1 MIPYARGK
9 HEEINVLTPKQH
21 LCSAQYSTHVR
32 IPVNVNGQRTVAMID
47 SGATGNFISKYLVRS
62 RGLPTRK
69 KKQQY
74 DLQMADG
81 SKLSTGRIDEE
92 TFSLP
97 VAIQRHHEEITFD
110 VVGMATHHVILGMPW
125 LKKHN
130 PVIDWTKGVLRFE
143 QTGNVTS
150 IHPIH
155 RQRTMIDE
163 RLNRRPVEACV
174 ASSSKNKDGFQ
185 QRRSDSTATKKGQR
199 GKEVRVSEGSDAPS
213 AIPREYGKWAH
224 LFEEE
229 TTAKALPRYQ
239 PWDHEIELEPGKEPT
254 FGPIYALS
262 EKELKVLREYIDE
275 NLKKGFIRESK
286 SPAGYPILF
295 APKKDGSLRL
305 CVDYRKLNDITIK
318 NRYPL
323 PNIGELQDRLG
334 QAKIF
339 TKLDLRGA
347 YNLIRMKEG
356 EEWKTAFR
364 TRYGHYEYLVMPFG
378 LTNAPATCQA
388 LINNVIRA
396 HLDRTAIAYLDD
408 ILIYSDDK
416 TQHVEHV
423 QDVLSCLSQAEL
435 RLKPEKCEF
444 HRDSVEFLGFVVST
458 EGIQMSPDKI
468 KAILEWPTPYDVK
481 TVQGFLGF
489 ANFNRKFIEGYSK
502 KALPLTDITKKDV
515 GFRWG
520 NDQQK
525 AFDDLRKACAD
536 PPVLCTF
543 RANEPARIETDASDL
558 AIGACLCQM
567 KDQKWHPCAYYSR
580 KMSAAEQNYDIHDKE
595 LLAVVC
601 ALQNWRVYAESCSEL
616 TIFTDHKNLL
626 NFTTT
631 KELNRRQVRWSEL
644 LGQYKFKITYT
655 PGKDNGRADALS
667 RRSDH
672 MEEKNVTERP
682 ILKKEADGSLVP
694 HQVLATTLQI
704 SGPDTTDMIVKAYD
718 NDAFAKTLQSQQPNA
733 VLLRYQDK
741 TYLPDACI
749 EGVIRDHHDDPLQ
762 GHPGVSK
769 TIELLGRGYAAPKL
783 RARVEQ
789 YVRECIQCQR
799 NKAARHAKYGQI
811 QFAPV
816 PESPWDDI
824 TMDFVVKLPKS
835 KDPATQDA
843 FDSIMVIVD
852 KLTKYAIMVPFKES
866 YKADQLAFV
875 LLDRLIRDHGIPKS
889 ITSDRDKLFT
899 SNYWRTLVA
908 AIGTKL
914 RMSTAYHPQTDGQTE
929 RANQTMEAYLRH
941 YVNQKQDNW
950 VSLLP
955 MAQFAYNDKRSD
967 TTKLTPFFANFG
979 KNANSFLH
987 PREGPNAEK
996 ALVKATEL
1004 KELHSEMQRI
1014 IQQTNGKLEGQVN
1027 KRKKNGP
1034 QLKEGDKVYL
1044 LTKHLKTKRPSKKLD
1059 HVKVGPFLIKKVK
1072 GPVNY
1077 ELSLPPDAK
1086 IHPVF
1091 HVSLLEPA
1099 DSTTPLQET
1108 FHYETEEETEYEVET
1123 ILGQQGQQYLVKWKG
1138 YDETESTWE
1147 PLKNLANCQNLLQRF
1162 HQGERTRA
1170 PRCPSPRVTPTHR
1183 KLRRNRH

>member
-1 MIPYARGK
+1 
-9 HEEINVLTPKQH
+9 
-21 LCSAQYSTHVR
+21 
-32 IPVNVNGQRTVAMID
+32 MID
-47 SGATGNFISKYLVRS
+47 SGATGNFISRDLVRS
-62 RGLPTRK
+62 ADLPTRK

-81 SKLSTGRIDEE
+81 STLSTGRVDEE
-92 TFSLP
+92 TTSLP

-125 LKKHN
+125 LNKHN
-130 PVIDWTKGVLRFE
+130 PGINWKTGVLKIERSGF
-143 QTGNVTS
+143 VTS
-150 IHPIH
+150 IRPTQQ
-155 RQRTMIDE
+155 QRMLVDE
-163 RLNRRPVEACV
+163 RSNRRPVEACE
-174 ASSSKNKDGFQ
+174 ASFANDKDDLQEKG
-185 QRRSDSTATKKGQR
+185 SDSTATNGGQR
-199 GKEVRVSEGSDAPS
+199 GYKVRASEGKDEPS
-213 AIPREYGKWAH
+213 GIPREYHKWAH

-229 TTAKALPRYQ
+229 TTAKALPKHQ
-239 PWDHEIELEPGKEPT
+239 PWDHEIELETGKAPT

-262 EKELKVLREYIDE
+262 EKELKVLRGYLDE

-334 QAKIF
+334 KAKIF

-388 LINNVIRA
+388 LINNVVRA
-396 HLDRTAIAYLDD
+396 HLDRSAIAYLDD
-408 ILIYSDDK
+408 ILIYSES
-416 TQHVEHV
+416 TEEHV
-423 QDVLSCLSQAEL
+423 SHVQEVLGCLSQAGL
-435 RLKPEKCEF
+435 LLKPEKCEF
-444 HRDSVEFLGFVVST
+444 HRRSVEFLGFVVST
-458 EGIQMSPDKI
+458 KGISMSPEKI
-468 KAILEWPTPYDVK
+468 KAIAEWPTPHDVK
-481 TVQGFLGF
+481 EVQSFLGF

-502 KALPLTDITKKDV
+502 KALPLTDITKKDI
-515 GFRWG
+515 GFTWG
-520 NDQQK
+520 QDQQK
-525 AFDDLRKACAD
+525 AFDTLKKACAD

-543 RANEPARIETDASDL
+543 QANEPARIETDASDL

-567 KDQKWHPCAYYSR
+567 KDQKWHPVAYYSR

-601 ALQNWRVYAESCSEL
+601 ALQNWRVYAESCSDL

-682 ILKKEADGSLVP
+682 ILRRESDGSLVP
-694 HQVLATTLQI
+694 HQVLATTLRI

-718 NDAFAKTLQSQQPNA
+718 NDAYATTLRIQQPNA
-733 VLLRYQDK
+733 VLLRYQDR
-741 TYLPDACI
+741 TYLPDACV
-749 EGVIRDHHDDPLQ
+749 EEVIRDHHDDPIQ

-769 TIELLGRGYAAPKL
+769 TMELLGRGYAAPKL

-789 YVRECIQCQR
+789 YIKECIQCQQ

-816 PESPWDDI
+816 PESPWDDV

-899 SNYWRTLVA
+899 SNYWKTLIA

-941 YVNQKQDNW
+941 YVNQRQDNW

-955 MAQFAYNDKRSD
+955 MAQLAYNDKRSE

-996 ALVKATEL
+996 ALVKASEM
-1004 KELHSEMQRI
+1004 KGLHSEMQQT
-1014 IQQTNGKLEGQVN
+1014 IQQSNDKLQGPTNK
-1027 KRKKNGP
+1027 KRKNGP

-1044 LTKHLKTKRPSKKLD
+1044 LTKNLRTTRPSKKLD
-1059 HVKVGPFLIKKVK
+1059 HVKVGPFLIKRVK

-1077 ELSLPPDAK
+1077 ELELPPDAK
-1086 IHPVF
+1086 VHPVF

-1099 DSTTPLQET
+1099 DSNTPLQET
-1108 FHYETEEETEYEVET
+1108 FHYEVEEETEFEVER
-1123 ILGQQGQQYLVKWKG
+1123 ILNQVGQRYLVKWKG
-1138 YDETESTWE
+1138 YDDTENTWE
-1147 PLKNLANCQNLLQRF
+1147 PLRNLANCRELLQQF
-1162 HQGERTRA
+1162 HERSEKGASRTPRSSQGPRKSRRTR
-1170 PRCPSPRVTPTHR
+1170 
-1183 KLRRNRH
+1183 